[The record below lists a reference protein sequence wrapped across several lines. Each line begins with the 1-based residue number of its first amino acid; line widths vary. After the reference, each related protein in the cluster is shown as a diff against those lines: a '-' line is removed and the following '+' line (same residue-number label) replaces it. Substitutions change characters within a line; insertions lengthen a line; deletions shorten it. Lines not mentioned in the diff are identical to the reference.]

1 MGMSALHVIV
11 VLIMLFVGNIKVLMY
26 VLCVKNNFESF

>member
-1 MGMSALHVIV
+1 MGMGALHVIV

-26 VLCVKNNFESF
+26 VLCANSNFESF